1 MKLLAVSAMV
11 TKSVFS
17 PPHLSY
23 ILLPHSKLHA
33 RVLLWCTS
41 TKVNPVC
48 RDGAKDSSGRR
59 PQRHR
64 LGVQA
69 LTNTPCWLTRE
80 CRRILVIV

>member
-17 PPHLSY
+17 PPHQSSIHLH
-23 ILLPHSKLHA
+23 HSKLHA
-33 RVLLWCTS
+33 RVLLCCRS

-48 RDGAKDSSGRR
+48 RDGAKDSWGRR
-59 PQRHR
+59 LQRHR

-69 LTNTPCWLTRE
+69 LTNIPL
-80 CRRILVIV
+80 